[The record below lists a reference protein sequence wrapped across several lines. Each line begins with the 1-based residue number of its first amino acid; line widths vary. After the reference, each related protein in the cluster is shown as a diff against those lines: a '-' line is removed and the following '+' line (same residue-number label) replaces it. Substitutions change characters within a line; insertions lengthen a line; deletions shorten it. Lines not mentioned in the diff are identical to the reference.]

1 MPRYLLTAALPYA
14 NGPVHIGH
22 LAGCYLPADVYH
34 RYLRAKGEDVIL
46 ICGTDEHGVAITL
59 QARKE
64 GVHPRDLVDRNHVL
78 IRDALKGIGVEFT
91 HFSRTSGAAHHREA
105 TAFFEVL
112 HRGGFLRE
120 EVTRQFYDNAAQQF
134 LADRYIVG
142 TCPHCAFDGAY
153 GDQCEKCGTSLS
165 PDELLQPR
173 SVLSGT
179 EPVIRE
185 TNNWFLP
192 MDELLQHPTF
202 VEYTQRIQ
210 GWKSNVRGQFMSW
223 VQQGLQPRSMT
234 RDLDWGVPVPLQGAE
249 GKVLYVWFDAPI
261 GYISAT
267 REYFESQG
275 EPDRWEDY
283 WKKPDTRLIHFIGKD
298 NIVFHTLIFPMMLAA
313 HGSYVL
319 PWQVPANEFLN
330 LEGRKISTSR
340 GWAVWLHEYLQE
352 MSGREDEL
360 RYTLLANLPETKDA
374 DFSWQDF
381 QLRVNSELV
390 AILGNFVNRVV
401 VLTHKLNEGRCG
413 PLVAIEAPTIGSAE
427 QILHDALALTRSEI
441 LEAMEQFRLRE
452 ALAGVIHLSRL
463 GNRYLAETEPWKL
476 LKTDPEAALGV
487 LRTGAE
493 VAAELCIALE
503 PFLPHAAKRL
513 SAQLNWLPSE
523 DQRLAWWQGLAKG
536 VYLQTG
542 HPLAPPTLL
551 FTPIEDATIQER
563 LAKLQAMESN
573 STESP
578 ASSPASSQP
587 GSSPQPGSS
596 SPATSESGKVQP
608 TQEPSMVAF
617 EDFAAMDLRL
627 VEILDAKPVAGADK
641 LLEIRVDLGSEQR
654 TVVSGIAQHFAPD
667 ELKGCQVLMLTNLAP
682 RKIRGVESRGMLLL
696 AQNSDGKLILVGP
709 QGAGSAPGDQVR

>member
-283 WKKPDTRLIHFIGKD
+283 WKNQDTRLIHFIGKD
-298 NIVFHTLIFPMMLAA
+298 NIVFHTLI
-313 HGSYVL
+313 
-319 PWQVPANEFLN
+319 
-330 LEGRKISTSR
+330 
-340 GWAVWLHEYLQE
+340 
-352 MSGREDEL
+352 
-360 RYTLLANLPETKDA
+360 
-374 DFSWQDF
+374 
-381 QLRVNSELV
+381 
-390 AILGNFVNRVV
+390 
-401 VLTHKLNEGRCG
+401 
-413 PLVAIEAPTIGSAE
+413 
-427 QILHDALALTRSEI
+427 
-441 LEAMEQFRLRE
+441 
-452 ALAGVIHLSRL
+452 
-463 GNRYLAETEPWKL
+463 
-476 LKTDPEAALGV
+476 
-487 LRTGAE
+487 
-493 VAAELCIALE
+493 
-503 PFLPHAAKRL
+503 
-513 SAQLNWLPSE
+513 
-523 DQRLAWWQGLAKG
+523 
-536 VYLQTG
+536 
-542 HPLAPPTLL
+542 
-551 FTPIEDATIQER
+551 
-563 LAKLQAMESN
+563 
-573 STESP
+573 
-578 ASSPASSQP
+578 
-587 GSSPQPGSS
+587 
-596 SPATSESGKVQP
+596 
-608 TQEPSMVAF
+608 
-617 EDFAAMDLRL
+617 
-627 VEILDAKPVAGADK
+627 
-641 LLEIRVDLGSEQR
+641 
-654 TVVSGIAQHFAPD
+654 
-667 ELKGCQVLMLTNLAP
+667 
-682 RKIRGVESRGMLLL
+682 
-696 AQNSDGKLILVGP
+696 
-709 QGAGSAPGDQVR
+709 

>member
-1 MPRYLLTAALPYA
+1 
-14 NGPVHIGH
+14 
-22 LAGCYLPADVYH
+22 
-34 RYLRAKGEDVIL
+34 
-46 ICGTDEHGVAITL
+46 
-59 QARKE
+59 
-64 GVHPRDLVDRNHVL
+64 
-78 IRDALKGIGVEFT
+78 
-91 HFSRTSGAAHHREA
+91 
-105 TAFFEVL
+105 
-112 HRGGFLRE
+112 
-120 EVTRQFYDNAAQQF
+120 
-134 LADRYIVG
+134 
-142 TCPHCAFDGAY
+142 
-153 GDQCEKCGTSLS
+153 
-165 PDELLQPR
+165 LLQPR

-283 WKKPDTRLIHFIGKD
+283 WKNPDTRLIHFIGKD

-390 AILGNFVNRVV
+390 AILGNFINRVV

-413 PLVAIEAPTIGSAE
+413 PLVAMEVPKVGSAE

-452 ALAGVIHLSRL
+452 ALAGVIHLSSL
-463 GNRYLAETEPWKL
+463 GNYSKRIPRRPW
-476 LKTDPEAALGV
+476 EF
-487 LRTGAE
+487 
-493 VAAELCIALE
+493 C
-503 PFLPHAAKRL
+503 
-513 SAQLNWLPSE
+513 
-523 DQRLAWWQGLAKG
+523 
-536 VYLQTG
+536 
-542 HPLAPPTLL
+542 AP
-551 FTPIEDATIQER
+551 
-563 LAKLQAMESN
+563 
-573 STESP
+573 
-578 ASSPASSQP
+578 
-587 GSSPQPGSS
+587 
-596 SPATSESGKVQP
+596 
-608 TQEPSMVAF
+608 
-617 EDFAAMDLRL
+617 
-627 VEILDAKPVAGADK
+627 
-641 LLEIRVDLGSEQR
+641 
-654 TVVSGIAQHFAPD
+654 AP
-667 ELKGCQVLMLTNLAP
+667 K
-682 RKIRGVESRGMLLL
+682 
-696 AQNSDGKLILVGP
+696 
-709 QGAGSAPGDQVR
+709 

>member
-1 MPRYLLTAALPYA
+1 VPRYLLTAALPYA

-34 RYLRAKGEDVIL
+34 RYLRAKGEDAIL

-64 GVHPRDLVDRNHVL
+64 GVHPRDLVDRNHAL
-78 IRDALKGIGVEFT
+78 IRDALQGIGVEFT

-112 HRGGFLRE
+112 YRGGFLRE

-192 MDELLQHPTF
+192 MDELLQHDAF

-283 WKKPDTRLIHFIGKD
+283 WKNPDTRLIHFIGKD

-390 AILGNFVNRVV
+390 AILGNFINRVV

-413 PLVAIEAPTIGSAE
+413 PLVAIEASTVGSAE

-476 LKTDPEAALGV
+476 LKTDPQSALSV

-513 SAQLNWLPSE
+513 SAQLNWLPSQ
-523 DQRLAWWQGLAKG
+523 DQRRAWWQGLAKG
-536 VYLQTG
+536 VYLPTG
-542 HPLAPPTLL
+542 HPLAHPTLL

-587 GSSPQPGSS
+587 GSS
-596 SPATSESGKVQP
+596 SPEP
-608 TQEPSMVAF
+608 TE
-617 EDFAAMDLRL
+617 
-627 VEILDAKPVAGADK
+627 
-641 LLEIRVDLGSEQR
+641 
-654 TVVSGIAQHFAPD
+654 
-667 ELKGCQVLMLTNLAP
+667 
-682 RKIRGVESRGMLLL
+682 
-696 AQNSDGKLILVGP
+696 
-709 QGAGSAPGDQVR
+709 